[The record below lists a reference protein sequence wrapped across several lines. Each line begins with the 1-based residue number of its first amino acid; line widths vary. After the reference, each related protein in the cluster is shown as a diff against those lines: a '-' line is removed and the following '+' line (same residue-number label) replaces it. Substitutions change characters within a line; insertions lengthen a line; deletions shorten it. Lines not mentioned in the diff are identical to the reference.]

1 MNNDGT
7 FNNEKYKR
15 LIDNDEDPLKD
26 YPEENEIIEDAEVI
40 PADHLEVLKN
50 NTFKGLPIGAEETI
64 RSGRDLLKKRT
75 EEAQKISASINELF
89 NNLNTRFG
97 FDLKWNPNSFSE
109 NLAYI
114 MSLADSRAIEMYI
127 SEGYSKVRV
136 VLYQQFLSA
145 ITALAAEV
153 LDPSYLMSSSL
164 SFDDKM
170 TSIEKLFGFIEQMN
184 QIYDQVKIDNVD
196 EKLKH
201 IKQDDDAGDVL
212 SIRDPNVRKYLDSFR
227 QSVLNSNNKV
237 ENQDNEQH

>member
-1 MNNDGT
+1 MNNEGN
-7 FNNEKYKR
+7 FNTEEYKN
-15 LIDNDEDPLKD
+15 LINNDEDPLKD
-26 YPEENEIIEDAEVI
+26 YPIEDETIDTAEVI
-40 PADHLEVLKN
+40 EVDHLDELSQS
-50 NTFKGLPIGAEETI
+50 TYRGLPIGADETI

-75 EEAQKISASINELF
+75 VEAQKVADSIRQLF
-89 NNLNTRFG
+89 NTLNDRFG

-153 LDPSYLMSSSL
+153 LDPAYLMSSSL

-201 IKQDDDAGDVL
+201 IKQDDDKAEAL
-212 SIRDPNVRKYLDSFR
+212 SIRDPNVRKYLDAFR
-227 QSVLNSNNKV
+227 KSVLEPKMTADNK
-237 ENQDNEQH
+237 DND

>member
-1 MNNDGT
+1 MNNEGNFDT
-7 FNNEKYKR
+7 DEYKN
-15 LIDNDEDPLKD
+15 IINNDEDPLKD
-26 YPEENEIIEDAEVI
+26 YPMEDEVIDAQECEVI
-40 PADHLEVLKN
+40 PADHLSTLAN
-50 NTFKGLPIGAEETI
+50 STFKGLPLGADETI
-64 RSGRDLLKKRT
+64 RSGRDLLKRRT
-75 EEAQKISASINELF
+75 EEAQKVSESIRQLF
-89 NNLNTRFG
+89 NTLNSRFG

-109 NLAYI
+109 NLSYI

-153 LDPSYLMSSSL
+153 LDPAYLMSSSL

-201 IKQDDDAGDVL
+201 IKQDDDRQESL

-227 QSVLNSNNKV
+227 KSVLNSDNVASK
-237 ENQDNEQH
+237 DNE